1 MRMSSFLFFSIA
13 HAVFSRR
20 SRFSIHVASISFL
33 FLYVRVLMDQ
43 EAKPRVGEEATLSCA
58 SHFFIAPRAR
68 SLPRCSNP
76 SCMPRWSISSRVL
89 TISRVFG
96 YRHADVLAW
105 SCICLHTHQQSC
117 KIMHWLHAVWTILQ
131 DVHWLDAVRT
141 ILQDCALVGCSV
153 EYPARLCIGWM
164 QRGLSCMI
172 LHWLDAVWTIF
183 TRLCTGWIDCGL
195 PLLSYLLLLW
205 MKYANTML

>member
-1 MRMSSFLFFSIA
+1 MSERAQLLRPRWYMTMSPLVSCRHNRMSQKSWLHMRMSSFLFFFIA

-43 EAKPRVGEEATLSCA
+43 EAKPRVGKEATLSCA
-58 SHFFIAPRAR
+58 SHFFIAPQAR
-68 SLPRCSNP
+68 SHPRCSDP
-76 SCMPRWSISSRVL
+76 SCMPRWLISSRVL

-117 KIMHWLHAVWTILQ
+117 KMHSVTIVFL
-131 DVHWLDAVRT
+131 T
-141 ILQDCALVGCSV
+141 
-153 EYPARLCIGWM
+153 
-164 QRGLSCMI
+164 
-172 LHWLDAVWTIF
+172 
-183 TRLCTGWIDCGL
+183 
-195 PLLSYLLLLW
+195 
-205 MKYANTML
+205 